1 MHLYPE
7 RGKLRIKITNSIKQD
22 VSGEESSRIGLRSVK
37 RMIQMHHGE
46 LYTFVETNIYTVQI
60 AFDIFHK
67 YSG

>member
-22 VSGEESSRIGLRSVK
+22 VLGEESSRIGLRNVK
-37 RMIQMHHGE
+37 RMIQMHQGE
-46 LYTFVETNIYTVQI
+46 LYTFVETNIYTVLI
-60 AFDIFHK
+60 AFDIIHK